1 MIRGYRFVYYVLP
14 ITSIF
19 VNGLYKSC
27 LTVRLKGRA
36 GTKVGHKILEL
47 RYTLDKL
54 IKATLGI
61 TA

>member
-1 MIRGYRFVYYVLP
+1 MSKSSCNVYFSYLYLL
-14 ITSIF
+14 
-19 VNGLYKSC
+19 NGVYKSC
-27 LTVRLKGRA
+27 LTVRLKSHT

-47 RYTLDKL
+47 RYVLDKL